1 MTGATSAAAA
11 EATAVEVFEGCD
23 EWVRAQLERDAV
35 KAKQRELRDADPT
48 IIAPFNRDEFT
59 QCVRQILDG
68 DVSDGFVIGLKRR
81 REFATQLCEDYKY
94 FTEAQKLE
102 LVLALAVDL
111 GIQDLSLMVKTL
123 PSIPRSNLVLNVMA
137 AALGFSRK
145 NDPTISK
152 SIKRGLVPLT
162 EQFFLIAGSIPPGPK
177 FLLKLRVDLARLV
190 KKYAKQLPNASLQAL
205 DFLDTV
211 MRDLFATQAGM
222 RFRRIDMSS
231 EKLVAFVLKNE
242 RVHAFRNWGD
252 LQRRIAGPNRFC
264 FGLFHSNMPTAPL
277 VFVHVV
283 VTDHLC
289 DRVDPIL
296 DEDTVL
302 VNKPSHIVFYAIS
315 NANGGLRGLNIA
327 SHLLFLTIQR
337 MSSQFPECHTSAT
350 LSPVPGFGNW
360 IRKALS
366 SVASGRS
373 LFTQEQSQRVS
384 MKFGVNKHA
393 LAKWM
398 LKRLSSPEW
407 HKDQAFVDT
416 IRDVLTSACARYIL
430 FERKGDK
437 ILNPVANFHLQ
448 NGAQV
453 EQVNFLADL
462 SPQALVTSCT
472 MMINYRY
479 VMTSIDV
486 TSVSY
491 KRNSLVALSPTVA
504 RLVLQGPNS
513 LVDAIESLKEKRNIP
528 LFACVYQRGEAICT
542 RGKLSTAVYIISSGR
557 VRVHSAHPYSLQD
570 GAVIGEKEILNGE
583 PVPFTVKAETT
594 THVLLLPS
602 ADFLFVEREA
612 SGGLA
617 AAGGKVYGVGI
628 KQQLQQSK
636 L

>member
-1 MTGATSAAAA
+1 M
-11 EATAVEVFEGCD
+11 
-23 EWVRAQLERDAV
+23 
-35 KAKQRELRDADPT
+35 
-48 IIAPFNRDEFT
+48 
-59 QCVRQILDG
+59 
-68 DVSDGFVIGLKRR
+68 SDGFVIGLKRR

-162 EQFFLIAGSIPPGPK
+162 EQFFLIVGSIPPGPK
-177 FLLKLRVDLARLV
+177 FLLKLRVDLARLI
-190 KKYAKQLPNASLQAL
+190 KKYEKQLPNASLQAL

-242 RVHAFRNWGD
+242 RVHTFRSWSD

-393 LAKWM
+393 LTKWM

-407 HKDQAFVDT
+407 HKDQPFVDT

-462 SPQALVTSCT
+462 SPQALMTSCS

-491 KRNSLVALSPTVA
+491 KRNSLAALSPAVA
-504 RLVLQGPNS
+504 RLVLQRPNS
-513 LVDAIESLKEKRNIP
+513 LVDGKNL
-528 LFACVYQRGEAICT
+528 LCT
-542 RGKLSTAVYIISSGR
+542 G
-557 VRVHSAHPYSLQD
+557 Q
-570 GAVIGEKEILNGE
+570 IL
-583 PVPFTVKAETT
+583 
-594 THVLLLPS
+594 
-602 ADFLFVEREA
+602 
-612 SGGLA
+612 
-617 AAGGKVYGVGI
+617 
-628 KQQLQQSK
+628 
-636 L
+636 